1 MSTKPHRVFFIIP
14 ILIFVLAFSTIT
26 VAQDVPV
33 VNTGGATLV
42 ASVNIQGPTIVSQE
56 NNAFSLSFNL
66 TNREGVQSGLY
77 YRVQL
82 MAITEKG
89 EVVTDEK
96 VYDEAVFLPEQSSV
110 KKDITYTAP
119 SSLSGTYKLYLD
131 VQNEK
136 GFPFAIAS
144 FGEVILV
151 GNTTGVVIAPEKCS
165 VKIGYQEFKS
175 APFQGI
181 LVNKDEAIAV
191 SCTVTNTGAEAASI
205 TPSFET
211 YSKTTIGEKIEGL
224 VGDTTAVILAAG
236 ESKTLTF
243 SSVVPNKPQLY
254 KTIFSVSANGVRS
267 NSIEIGYAVKG
278 TMGTIENL
286 SLDKEVFIKGE
297 TATLSVIWSA
307 YTDNINK
314 QSTDVTL
321 TAEIKNANG
330 RACAEPVSQ
339 TLPMARTTPTTDFS
353 LVIDRDCKSPTVSV
367 TLTDNEGV
375 VLDTQSVQFES
386 AETAA
391 ANTMKRNTI
400 IIGVIILILLGLGLY
415 IRRISKHTDT
425 TPQEPVI

>member
-26 VAQDVPV
+26 IAQDAPV

-42 ASVNIQGPTIVSQE
+42 ASVNIQGATIVSQE
-56 NNAFSLSFNL
+56 AGAFALSFNL
-66 TNREGVQSGLY
+66 TNREGVQSGLH
-77 YRVQL
+77 YRVRL
-82 MAITEKG
+82 MATTEKG

-96 VYDEAVFLPEQSSV
+96 VYDETVFLPEQSSV

-119 SSLSGTYKLYLD
+119 ASLSGTYKLYLD

-144 FGEVILV
+144 FGEVKLV
-151 GNTTGVVIAPEKCS
+151 GNSTGVVIAPEKCS

-181 LVNKDEAIAV
+181 LVNKDEALAV
-191 SCTVTNTGAEAASI
+191 SCTVTNTGIETASV

-224 VGDTTAVILAAG
+224 AGDTTAVTLAAG
-236 ESKTLTF
+236 ESKILTF

-314 QSTDVTL
+314 QSTDVAL
-321 TAEIKNANG
+321 TAVIKNANG

-339 TLPMARTTPTTDFS
+339 TLPMASTTPTTDFA
-353 LVIDRDCKSPTVSV
+353 LLIDKDCKSPVVSV

-391 ANTMKRNTI
+391 SNNMKRNAI
-400 IIGVIILILLGLGLY
+400 IIGVIIVILLGLGLY
-415 IRRISKHTDT
+415 IKRIGKHADT